1 MAWKNHSKYSL
12 LVICCFYFFLFC
24 LFFLLLWSALAMRVT
39 SELGRETI
47 NNCTVTRSAKCVY
60 VCVPLFLQISCNFT
74 KPGDCRQMAFFH
86 LMSKMPSF
94 PFFFFFFHTTPRLSS
109 FFSNLHSFWF
119 GKGKHVPPLSSL
131 GEAKNMWYLFTPM
144 NYNQSSFSFLNV
156 E

>member
-12 LVICCFYFFLFC
+12 LVIRCFYFFYFVC
-24 LFFLLLWSALAMRVT
+24 FSCYCGLLLPCVWLQSWAGKQ
-39 SELGRETI
+39 STI
-47 NNCTVTRSAKCVY
+47 VLLHDPLSVCMCVCLCFCKSL
-60 VCVPLFLQISCNFT
+60 VILPNLVIADRWC
-74 KPGDCRQMAFFH
+74 FFH
-86 LMSKMPSF
+86 LMSKMLSF
-94 PFFFFFFHTTPRLSS
+94 PFYFFHTTPRLSS